1 MSEPLQLSGYYFEVV
16 IYFEEDFDEPL
27 TNTLFVPC
35 GNLSH
40 EFIKSSIK
48 KRGMLYE
55 EPPIFARIHAYR
67 VWGEDGEYVIHDR
80 VIEMSSEQCKHV
92 WKWY

>member
-1 MSEPLQLSGYYFEVV
+1 MSEPIEFQGYYFEVV

-27 TNTLFVPC
+27 TNTLFIPC
-35 GNLSH
+35 GQLSH

-48 KRGMLYE
+48 KRGMVYDN
-55 EPPIFARIHAYR
+55 PPILARIHVYD
-67 VWGEDGEYVIHDR
+67 VWGEDWDFVDHNR
-80 VIEMSSEQCKHV
+80 VIVMNSEQCKHV